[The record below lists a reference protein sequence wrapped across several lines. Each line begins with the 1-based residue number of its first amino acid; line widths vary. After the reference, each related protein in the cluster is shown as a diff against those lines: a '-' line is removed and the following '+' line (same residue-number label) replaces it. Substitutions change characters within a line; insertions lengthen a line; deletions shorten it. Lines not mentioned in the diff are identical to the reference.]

1 MTHCV
6 FVNTAHT
13 THGEATCL
21 HIPSSAI
28 LTVAETSTI
37 SSSKLCTRSIISVA
51 FRAFFCI
58 VMLIANKAE
67 IEAGSKPSH
76 ELHVRDESRYLM
88 PIRLDGDE

>member
-21 HIPSSAI
+21 HISSSAI

-37 SSSKLCTRSIISVA
+37 YSSKLCTRSIFSVA

-58 VMLIANKAE
+58 LILIADKAE
-67 IEAGSKPSH
+67 IEAGSKPIH
-76 ELHVRDESRYLM
+76 ELHVVTN
-88 PIRLDGDE
+88 LDT